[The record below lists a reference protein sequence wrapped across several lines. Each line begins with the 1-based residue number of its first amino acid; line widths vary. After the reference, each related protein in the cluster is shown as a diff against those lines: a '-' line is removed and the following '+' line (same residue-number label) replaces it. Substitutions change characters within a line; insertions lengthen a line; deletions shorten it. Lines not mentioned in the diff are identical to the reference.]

1 LALAFSVAASGIS
14 NAAEEIWQRKFLS
27 HAECVQSRIDAKFRP
42 DWADR
47 ICTET
52 GDGNNVPP
60 DYYTLRA
67 YKRRMEDLE
76 YRGEIKFTGML
87 DLPKYCANS
96 DGEKKAVVDM
106 KLR

>member
-1 LALAFSVAASGIS
+1 MPLRRSLAAKVTLARGVA
-14 NAAEEIWQRKFLS
+14 R
-27 HAECVQSRIDAKFRP
+27 SRIDAKFRP

-47 ICTET
+47 ICAET
-52 GDGNNVPP
+52 GDGINVPP

-67 YKRRMEDLE
+67 CKRRMEDRE
-76 YRGEIKFTGML
+76 YRGVIKFTEML